1 MVAENDTTVE
11 KKEAKKA
18 TKPAAAQP
26 KQAAP
31 KPAVP
36 AGSQQAKPAVKPRP
50 VAKPAAAKPAAPA
63 TGSPTAKPAVQT
75 KPVAKPVAAKPAAA
89 KPAPTPIPKTDE
101 KPKAIVPA
109 EKPKAVVRP
118 VDAPKKVA
126 RKVPK
131 EPEKPE
137 VEIVEE
143 GEEKYKAKQKPEL
156 TPEIKTALARK
167 KYLSSKR
174 VEFHRQEWFRYKRLG
189 DAWRRPRG
197 IHSKQRRHYKWRP
210 PVVSIGYRTPKAA
223 RGLHPSGFKEM
234 LVHNV
239 AELDFINPKLEA
251 ARIAHGVG
259 MRKRKDIVKKADEL
273 GIRILN
279 RGDL

>member
-1 MVAENDTTVE
+1 MVAENDTTAE
-11 KKEAKKA
+11 KKEVKKA
-18 TKPAAAQP
+18 TKPAAA
-26 KQAAP
+26 P
-31 KPAVP
+31 KPA
-36 AGSQQAKPAVKPRP
+36 QPR
-50 VAKPAAAKPAAPA
+50 PAAAKPATARPAAPA
-63 TGSPTAKPAVQT
+63 AGA
-75 KPVAKPVAAKPAAA
+75 PVAKPKPAAKPAAA
-89 KPAPTPIPKTDE
+89 PKPAQPRPAAAAPRPKAEE
-101 KPKAIVPA
+101 KPKSEAIVPQ
-109 EKPKAVVRP
+109 PKAEVKP
-118 VDAPKKVA
+118 SAKPAEAPKKAA

-131 EPEKPE
+131 EPEKKSE

-143 GEEKYKAKQKPEL
+143 GDEKYKPKQKPEL
-156 TPEIKTALARK
+156 SPETKAALNRK
-167 KYLSSKR
+167 KNISAKR

-239 AELDFINPKLEA
+239 NELDFINPKLEA
-251 ARIAHGVG
+251 ARIAHSVG
-259 MRKRKDIVKKADEL
+259 MRKRKEIVKKADEL